1 MKRAFLI
8 LSVLSIILPCCK
20 KVEIV
25 KDLEISLH
33 EIVVSHEGA
42 EFEVFVYN
50 ADIWEVTENAEWI
63 DLDKRS
69 NSVFIKIAK
78 NNNEER
84 SQTLIFSCESSSDTL
99 QIIQDSK
106 PEDPIILEVEKSSV
120 EINGDGGIVEILY
133 MSNYEV
139 DFNTENDWIRVIET
153 DSQLKKVAFEIK
165 RNLGAEREGKL
176 KIFSKRNEDIYKE
189 ILIFQGKKIDH
200 PSISFAEGNSLII
213 KSKEKFTLTPVFTDT
228 EPLPLIWTS
237 SEIGIAEVDE
247 YGVVTP
253 LKSGECVI
261 SARNVQTGLSAS
273 INLSVRLMA
282 QQVVVWMGD
291 QNMNENPVAVRFP
304 GEVMSVRIVTIPD
317 DAYTEDFAI
326 FSSDDKVAAVNGREI
341 VCKASGSTDIRIES
355 AHQNIS
361 LVFSLFVIDK

>member
-8 LSVLSIILPCCK
+8 LIFLSIILPCCK

-33 EIVVSHEGA
+33 EITVNHEGA

-50 ADIWEVTENAEWI
+50 ADIWEVTKEEDWI
-63 DLDKRS
+63 DIEKNG
-69 NSVFIKIAK
+69 NSAFIKIAPNK
-78 NNNEER
+78 DRER
-84 SQTLIFSCESSSDTL
+84 RQKLIFSNGESSDTL
-99 QIIQDSK
+99 HIIQD
-106 PEDPIILEVEKSSV
+106 EIPIVLEVEKNNV
-120 EINGDGGIVEILY
+120 NIDGDGGIVEILY

-139 DFNTENDWIRVIET
+139 DFNTVNDWIRVIET

-176 KIFSKRNEDIYKE
+176 KLFSKRNEDIHKE

-228 EPLPLIWTS
+228 EPLPLAWTS

-291 QNMNENPVAVRFP
+291 QNMSENPVAVRFP

-326 FSSDDKVAAVNGREI
+326 FSSDDKVAFVNGREI

>member
-1 MKRAFLI
+1 M
-8 LSVLSIILPCCK
+8 
-20 KVEIV
+20 
-25 KDLEISLH
+25 H

-139 DFNTENDWIRVIET
+139 GFNAENDWIRIIET
-153 DSQLKKVAFEIK
+153 ESQIKKIVFEVS
-165 RNLGAEREGKL
+165 RNLGSEREGKV
-176 KIFSKRNEDIYKE
+176 KIFSKKNEQIHKG
-189 ILIFQGKKIDH
+189 IIITQGKKIDH
-200 PSISFAEGNSLII
+200 PEISFVEGNSLII
-213 KSKEKFTLTPVFTDT
+213 KSKEKFILTPVFTDT
-228 EPLPLIWTS
+228 EPLPLSWS
-237 SEIGIAEVDE
+237 SSDEVIATVDKS
-247 YGVVTP
+247 GVVSP
-253 LKSGECVI
+253 AKSGECVI
-261 SARNVQTGLSAS
+261 SARNVQTGLNAS

-282 QQVVVWMGD
+282 QQVIVWMGD
-291 QNMNENPVAVRFP
+291 QNMSENPVAVRFP
-304 GEVMSVRIVTIPD
+304 GEVMPVRIVTVPD
-317 DAYTEDFAI
+317 DAYTEDFVI
-326 FSSDDKVAAVNGREI
+326 FSSDDKVAAVNGRDI
-341 VCKASGSTDIRIES
+341 VCKSSGSTDIRIES

-361 LVFSLFVIDK
+361 LVFSLFVIEK

>member
-189 ILIFQGKKIDH
+189 ILIFHGKKID
-200 PSISFAEGNSLII
+200 
-213 KSKEKFTLTPVFTDT
+213 
-228 EPLPLIWTS
+228 
-237 SEIGIAEVDE
+237 
-247 YGVVTP
+247 
-253 LKSGECVI
+253 
-261 SARNVQTGLSAS
+261 Q
-273 INLSVRLMA
+273 
-282 QQVVVWMGD
+282 
-291 QNMNENPVAVRFP
+291 
-304 GEVMSVRIVTIPD
+304 
-317 DAYTEDFAI
+317 
-326 FSSDDKVAAVNGREI
+326 RE
-341 VCKASGSTDIRIES
+341 
-355 AHQNIS
+355 
-361 LVFSLFVIDK
+361 